1 MRVAIIGA
9 RWPDVETEREV
20 LGVGEA
26 DVVRDTG
33 ESRDGLLAAAS
44 GADVILAGPRPR
56 FDAAVIEQLTCRGIV
71 RYGVGYDNVDV
82 AAAAQNG
89 IAVAFVPDYGTEAVA
104 LHAVALALAAMRRI
118 PQLDIAVKDGS
129 WGFQSIRPL
138 HLPEA
143 MTAGVVGFGRIGRAV
158 ACHLRDLGF
167 ERTLAHDE
175 FVTIDEPGITAASQ
189 AAVLAADVISLHAP
203 ANADGTPLLGAAEIA
218 VLQPG
223 SILVNTSRGSLIDTA
238 ALVEGLAAGR
248 PAIAALDVFNP
259 EPPDVA
265 VFEPV
270 RDRVILTPH
279 VAWYTEESERSL
291 RVKTA
296 EEAKRIVAGEEPR
309 NPVPLPEEAQ

>member
-1 MRVAIIGA
+1 
-9 RWPDVETEREV
+9 
-20 LGVGEA
+20 
-26 DVVRDTG
+26 
-33 ESRDGLLAAAS
+33 
-44 GADVILAGPRPR
+44 
-56 FDAAVIEQLTCRGIV
+56 
-71 RYGVGYDNVDV
+71 
-82 AAAAQNG
+82 
-89 IAVAFVPDYGTEAVA
+89 
-104 LHAVALALAAMRRI
+104 
-118 PQLDIAVKDGS
+118 
-129 WGFQSIRPL
+129 
-138 HLPEA
+138 
-143 MTAGVVGFGRIGRAV
+143 MTAGVVGFGRIGRA
-158 ACHLRDLGF
+158 AARHLRDLGF
-167 ERTLAHDE
+167 ARTLAHDE
-175 FVTIDEPGITAASQ
+175 FVAIDEPGITAASL
-189 AAVLAADVISLHAP
+189 ADVLAADVISLHAP
-203 ANADGTPLLGAAEIA
+203 ANADGTPLLGPAEIA

-259 EPPDVA
+259 EPPDVT

>member
-9 RWPDVETEREV
+9 RWPDVEIEREV

-26 DVVRDTG
+26 DVVRDPG
-33 ESRDGLLAAAS
+33 ESRDGLLGAAS

-56 FDAAVIEQLTCRGIV
+56 FDAAVIDQLTCRGIV

-82 AAAAQNG
+82 AAAAQKG
-89 IAVAFVPDYGTEAVA
+89 ISVAFVPDYGTEAVA

-138 HLPEA
+138 HLPEV
-143 MTAGVVGFGRIGRAV
+143 MTAGVVGFGRIGRAA

-175 FVTIDEPGITAASQ
+175 FVAIDERGITAASQ
-189 AAVLAADVISLHAP
+189 AEVLAADVISLHAP

-218 VLQPG
+218 VLRPG

-238 ALVEGLAAGR
+238 ALVAGLAAGR

-279 VAWYTEESERSL
+279 VAWYSEESERSL

-309 NPVPLPEEAQ
+309 NPVPLPEEDQ

>member
-9 RWPDVETEREV
+9 RWPDVEIEKQV

-26 DVVRDTG
+26 DVVRDLG
-33 ESRDGLLAAAS
+33 ESPEALLTAAS
-44 GADVILAGPRPR
+44 GADVILAGPRPK

-143 MTAGVVGFGRIGRAV
+143 MTAGVIGFGRIGRAA

-167 ERTLAHDE
+167 ERTLAYDG
-175 FVTIDEPGITAASQ
+175 FVGIDEPGITAASQ
-189 AAVLAADVISLHAP
+189 ADVLAADVISLHAP

-218 VLQPG
+218 ALQPG

-296 EEAKRIVAGEEPR
+296 EEAKRIVAGEDPR
-309 NPVPLPEEAQ
+309 NPVPLPEEA